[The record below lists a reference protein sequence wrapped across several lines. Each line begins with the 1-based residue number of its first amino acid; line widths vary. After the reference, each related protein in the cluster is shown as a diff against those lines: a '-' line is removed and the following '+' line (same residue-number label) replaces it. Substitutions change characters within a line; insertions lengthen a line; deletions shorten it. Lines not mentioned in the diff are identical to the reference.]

1 MRDEPPRDDSARL
14 FARAGAMKKKTTK
27 AWSRRA
33 FLATRRRVYE
43 YDCKT
48 TMTNAHHILRL
59 RVNNVIR
66 FARRIPHLATGLG
79 LRNVRARRRGG
90 GKRYKLQELCVHS
103 RCFQNRLE
111 AVRGQNSRAQ
121 FLYMMNK
128 AGLGMHLK

>member
-1 MRDEPPRDDSARL
+1 MRDEPPRDGRTPCVSYTRAGRNENVDAARGARL
-14 FARAGAMKKKTTK
+14 SRLDDACMSTIVNYENECKSRFMIEDNVCYARA
-27 AWSRRA
+27 
-33 FLATRRRVYE
+33 TRP
-43 YDCKT
+43 
-48 TMTNAHHILRL
+48 AQGLRL
-59 RVNNVIR
+59 GNM
-66 FARRIPHLATGLG
+66 
-79 LRNVRARRRGG
+79 RARRRGG